1 MSENSAS
8 KKIKDLGD
16 SIKNNKSVQSIKNSL
31 KSGKIDINQLKNFAQ
46 SDDIK
51 SLKNSAM
58 NTLLDVGQSYLNKAK
73 TKMNP
78 PVKKESYY
86 SWRDDFNP
94 IEIESYDVI
103 KAKPLGEGNRIRY
116 RGYGLSGSGNK
127 KDMSKGPNEPA
138 PVDYRLIQAKDS
150 KNKRVISASYQLGE
164 GKKKLNPNAIFPKI
178 ANVKIKNEII
188 SDTGISN
195 KNPVKKKFT
204 EQSCGKGEYY
214 CNTDK
219 KCKPIPEGYKVRENG
234 FLVKE
239 GVASA
244 VLKVPA
250 VKKTISKVGG
260 AVLAAKGGE
269 KILKDLLGTPG
280 KPKAT
285 DWDKNPKDKIDQ
297 ELNVRQN
304 KAKDKAKYKE
314 FDKDMKSFRKG
325 KKNLDNQ
332 DKVQRLKDA
341 AKKYQK
347 IKNSKDNK

>member
-8 KKIKDLGD
+8 QKIKDLGD

-58 NTLLDVGQSYLNKAK
+58 NTLLDVGQSYLNKVK

-138 PVDYRLIQAKDS
+138 PVDYRFLV
-150 KNKRVISASYQLGE
+150 KNDKKKKVISASYQLGE
-164 GKKKLNPNAIFPKI
+164 GKK
-178 ANVKIKNEII
+178 
-188 SDTGISN
+188 
-195 KNPVKKKFT
+195 
-204 EQSCGKGEYY
+204 SCGKGEYY

-347 IKNSKDNK
+347 IKKSKDNK